1 MTSLRS
7 EPAEDHSAQDRSIAD
22 LDRALAAVG
31 IDVTKLDPT
40 PSTAAVESVSD
51 GRDAHDGRA
60 DLDGDASS
68 DSDASSDG
76 DGNAGRQR
84 RLGPPLPRNFRLLWA
99 ATALSN
105 LGDGLRLVALP
116 LLATSVTSDPRLI
129 AGVVVAQRL
138 PWLFLI
144 LPGGAW
150 ADRFDRRLLRMRL
163 DMARAVVMS
172 VLVGAILIDQ
182 LSVAVI
188 YVVAALLASAEAV
201 VDSSSMAMVPATVE
215 GQDLERAVG
224 RLGSTELAM
233 NDLLGPPLGG
243 LLFGLA
249 IAAPFGVDAAT
260 FVGAVLVMGL
270 MSGSYQPAAAAAAE
284 AADRPSMRASLA
296 EGIRWL
302 WNQRML
308 RTLAVVSTALG
319 TASFIGNAVFV
330 IFATDTLG
338 LSEFGF
344 GILLVP
350 GALGGI
356 AGSLLA
362 PRFRRFPLRRTLPIS
377 VIGSGASTWLMAV
390 TSSPIL
396 VGALSALSLGSVMVW
411 NVLTLALRQRLIPD
425 EMLGRVGASYRF
437 LVYLGMPFGALVGGL
452 LANEFGVR
460 SAIFVSGS
468 ILVFVGM
475 SLPIV
480 LRVAERQ
487 GTPLEAAAEN

>member
-1 MTSLRS
+1 MHSRRWASTSRS
-7 EPAEDHSAQDRSIAD
+7 WIRTSRATLLNSEAD
-22 LDRALAAVG
+22 ET
-31 IDVTKLDPT
+31 DVP
-40 PSTAAVESVSD
+40 D
-51 GRDAHDGRA
+51 GG
-60 DLDGDASS
+60 GDA
-68 DSDASSDG
+68 DG
-76 DGNAGRQR
+76 EVGRQR
-84 RLGPPLPRNFRLLWA
+84 RFGTPLPRNFRLLWA

-172 VLVGAILIDQ
+172 VLVGAIVIDQ
-182 LSVAVI
+182 LSIAVI

-233 NDLLGPPLGG
+233 NDLIGPPLGG

-249 IAAPFGVDAAT
+249 IAVPFGVDAAT

-270 MSGSYQPAAAAAAE
+270 MSGSYQPAAAAAVAP
-284 AADRPSMRASLA
+284 ADRPSMRASLA

-302 WNQRML
+302 WNQRLL

-338 LSEFGF
+338 LTEFGY

-377 VIGSGASTWLMAV
+377 VVGSGASTWLMAV

-452 LANEFGVR
+452 SGERVRCPFGDLRQRQHPGVR
-460 SAIFVSGS
+460 RPDLAGGAASRRAPRHAARACPGGLIGPGSTTPSGPNAATRGQPRS
-468 ILVFVGM
+468 IPVVDG
-475 SLPIV
+475 
-480 LRVAERQ
+480 R
-487 GTPLEAAAEN
+487 

>member
-1 MTSLRS
+1 MSSGSGEGESLPPS
-7 EPAEDHSAQDRSIAD
+7 SLEE
-22 LDRALAAVG
+22 LDGALAALGV
-31 IDVTKLDPT
+31 DVPH
-40 PSTAAVESVSD
+40 PAERSN
-51 GRDAHDGRA
+51 
-60 DLDGDASS
+60 DASRAIEGS
-68 DSDASSDG
+68 TSVTEDRTAR
-76 DGNAGRQR
+76 AGRF
-84 RLGPPLPRNFRLLWA
+84 GPLLPRNFRLLWA

-105 LGDGLRLVALP
+105 LGDGLRLVAMP

-138 PWLFLI
+138 PWLFFI

-163 DMARAVVMS
+163 DVARAAVMAL
-172 VLVGAILIDQ
+172 LVGAIAIDQ
-182 LSVAVI
+182 ISIAVI

-215 GQDLERAVG
+215 GRDLERAVG

-233 NDLLGPPLGG
+233 NDLVGPPLGG

-249 IAAPFGVDAAT
+249 IAVPFGIDAVT
-260 FVGAVLVMGL
+260 FALAALVMGF
-270 MSGSYQPAAAAAAE
+270 MSGSYRPVAAAMGVSR
-284 AADRPSMRASLA
+284 DRPSMRASLA

-302 WNQRML
+302 WNQRLL
-308 RTLAVVSTALG
+308 RTLAIISTALG
-319 TASFIGNAVFV
+319 TASYIGNAVFV

-338 LSEFGF
+338 LSEFGY
-344 GILLVP
+344 GVLLVP

-362 PRFRRFPLRRTLPIS
+362 PRFKRFPLRRTLPIS

-390 TSSPIL
+390 TTSPIL
-396 VGALSALSLGSVMVW
+396 VGALSAVSLAAVMVW

-437 LVYLGMPFGALVGGL
+437 LVYVGMPFGALAGGL

-468 ILVFVGM
+468 LLVFVGLT
-475 SLPIV
+475 LPVV
-480 LRVAERQ
+480 LSGVERYEQ
-487 GTPLEAAAEN
+487 AT

>member
-1 MTSLRS
+1 VNEAGQGDTERRRTPPTTL
-7 EPAEDHSAQDRSIAD
+7 AE
-22 LDRALAAVG
+22 LDRALVALGVDVGGFDEQRGDRAVA
-31 IDVTKLDPT
+31 IDQ
-40 PSTAAVESVSD
+40 AVVERERPATNRRSGGHSRF
-51 GRDAHDGRA
+51 GR
-60 DLDGDASS
+60 
-68 DSDASSDG
+68 
-76 DGNAGRQR
+76 
-84 RLGPPLPRNFRLLWA
+84 PLPRNFRLLWA

-105 LGDGLRLVALP
+105 LGDGLRLVAMP

-138 PWLFLI
+138 PWLFFI

-163 DMARAVVMS
+163 DIARAAVMA
-172 VLVGAILIDQ
+172 VLVGAIAFDQ
-182 LSVAVI
+182 TSIVVI
-188 YVVAALLASAEAV
+188 YLVTALLASAEAV
-201 VDSSSMAMVPATVE
+201 VDSSSMAMVPATVDE
-215 GQDLERAVG
+215 ADLERAIG

-233 NDLLGPPLGG
+233 NDLVGPPLGG

-249 IAAPFGVDAAT
+249 IAVPFGIDAAT
-260 FVGAVLVMGL
+260 FAVAALVMGF
-270 MSGSYQPAAAAAAE
+270 MSGSYRPATAALPTSV
-284 AADRPSMRASLA
+284 DRPSMGASLA

-302 WNQRML
+302 WNQRLL
-308 RTLAVVSTALG
+308 RTLAIISTALG
-319 TASFIGNAVFV
+319 TASFVGNAVFV

-344 GILLVP
+344 GLLLVP
-350 GALGGI
+350 GAIGGI
-356 AGSLLA
+356 AGSLIA
-362 PRFRRFPLRRTLPIS
+362 PRFKRFRLRRTLPIA

-390 TSSPIL
+390 TSSPVL
-396 VGALSALSLGSVMVW
+396 VGLLSAVSLASVMVW

-468 ILVFVGM
+468 LLVFVGVM
-475 SLPIV
+475 LPLV
-480 LRVAERQ
+480 LRGVERY
-487 GTPLEAAAEN
+487 ENGS